1 MKYLK
6 NYKSAIILL
15 LIFSYLPAYSFVSQ
29 KNEYKRLREEMVQ
42 RQLVKRGINDPSVLE
57 AMRTVPRHFFVLK
70 AYRHLAYA
78 DHPLPIEA
86 QQTIS
91 QPYIVAKMTQSI
103 DIKKGEKV
111 LEIGTGSG
119 YQAAVLAHLTNK
131 VYTIE
136 IIEKLAKKAS
146 ETFKKL
152 GYNQIHVKWGDG
164 HAGWKEEAP
173 FDAIIITCASPQVP
187 PRLFEQLREGGRII
201 LPLGNPLT
209 SQTLTIITK
218 VKGKP
223 ETKRILAV
231 RFVPMTKK

>member
-1 MKYLK
+1 MRSS
-6 NYKSAIILL
+6 NIYKPAIFLFILICL
-15 LIFSYLPAYSFVSQ
+15 SIQSFAD
-29 KNEYKRLREEMVQ
+29 KEDEYKQLREEMVQ
-42 RQLVKRGINDPSVLE
+42 RQLVKRGITDSSVLE
-57 AMRTVPRHFFVLK
+57 AMRTVPRHLFVLK

-136 IIEKLAKKAS
+136 IIEELAKKAR
-146 ETFKKL
+146 ETLIKL

-164 HAGWKEEAP
+164 HTGWKEEAP

-187 PRLFEQLREGGRII
+187 PRLFEQLKEGGRII

-218 VKGKP
+218 VNGKP
-223 ETKRILAV
+223 KTKRILAV
-231 RFVPMTKK
+231 RFVPMTKR

>member
-6 NYKSAIILL
+6 NYKAAIFLL
-15 LIFSYLPAYSFVSQ
+15 IIFSYLPAYSFVSQ
-29 KNEYKRLREEMVQ
+29 IDEYKRLREEMVQ
-42 RQLVKRGINDPSVLE
+42 KQLVKRGITDASVLE
-57 AMRTVPRHFFVLK
+57 AMRTVPRHLFVLK

-86 QQTIS
+86 RQTIS
-91 QPYIVAKMTQSI
+91 QPYIVAKMTQSLN
-103 DIKKGEKV
+103 IKKGEKV

-136 IIEKLAKKAS
+136 IIEKLAKKAR
-146 ETFKKL
+146 ETLKIL

-164 HAGWKEEAP
+164 HAVWKEEAP

-223 ETKRILAV
+223 ETTRILAV
-231 RFVPMTKK
+231 RFVPMTKR

>member
-1 MKYLK
+1 MRYLK
-6 NYKSAIILL
+6 NYKSAIFLL
-15 LIFSYLPAYSFVSQ
+15 LIFSYLPAYSYVNQ
-29 KNEYKRLREEMVQ
+29 KEEYKRLREEMVQ
-42 RQLVKRGINDPSVLE
+42 RQLVKRGITDLFVLE
-57 AMRTVPRHFFVLK
+57 AMRTVPRHLFVLM

-86 QQTIS
+86 RQTIS
-91 QPYIVAKMTQSI
+91 QPYIVALMTQSL

-136 IIEKLAKKAS
+136 IIEKLAKKAR
-146 ETFKKL
+146 ETLKKL

-164 HAGWKEEAP
+164 QAGWKEEAP

-218 VKGKP
+218 VNGKP

-231 RFVPMTKK
+231 RFVPMTKR